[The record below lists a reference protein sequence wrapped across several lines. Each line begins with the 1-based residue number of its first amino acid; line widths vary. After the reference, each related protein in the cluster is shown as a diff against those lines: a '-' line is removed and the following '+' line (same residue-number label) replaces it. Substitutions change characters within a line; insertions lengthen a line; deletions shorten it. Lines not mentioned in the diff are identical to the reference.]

1 MGLAWQEM
9 EAKTTTR
16 QTRDGGRWMDH
27 LVGGGGGA
35 EEERRREVAPA
46 DRRSG
51 PREIQQPQERI
62 ISAGEQEPP
71 RTGPGPATGRRH
83 AAGVHA
89 HTLYILCLGLVY
101 LAS

>member
-1 MGLAWQEM
+1 MRARRRRSATEM
-9 EAKTTTR
+9 ETNETIEAAY
-16 QTRDGGRWMDH
+16 

>member
-1 MGLAWQEM
+1 MRFCLSSPLIYFLIIRTYTFLFIYLPSFTNRRPTKRLHLHGLAWQEM

-46 DRRSG
+46 DCRRG
-51 PREIQQPQERI
+51 PWEIQQPQE
-62 ISAGEQEPP
+62 EQ
-71 RTGPGPATGRRH
+71 
-83 AAGVHA
+83 
-89 HTLYILCLGLVY
+89 
-101 LAS
+101 